1 MRYFKVAAVAFLA
14 VVVLAVAPSAQ
25 QDQQDTQDQQNQQ
38 NQQDQQRKFVI
49 TDSTTND
56 PSMSTPTR
64 GEPVPCSRDELY
76 IAVKCSGDPD
86 TSYRAVG
93 DSSLDLTCSSDDAGI
108 EWRDNLDHEYTD
120 SVSWQCALRSIQL
133 LGDTKA
139 KRSWQEVTIT
149 GTLSLCTDNSI
160 SVQTSCGS
168 SSD

>member
-25 QDQQDTQDQQNQQ
+25 QN
-38 NQQDQQRKFVI
+38 QQRKWVI

-56 PSMSTPTR
+56 PNMSTPTS
-64 GEPVPCSRDELY
+64 GEPVPCSTDELY

-86 TSYRAVG
+86 SSYQAIG

-108 EWRDNLDHEYTD
+108 VWRDNMDREYSD
-120 SVSWQCALRSIQL
+120 SVSWQCALSSVRL
-133 LGDTKA
+133 VGDSQAT
-139 KRSWQEVTIT
+139 RSWQKVTIT

-160 SVQTSCGS
+160 ATQTSCGS
-168 SSD
+168 ARN